1 MFLFYYFKDKY
12 IYSPPRP
19 QTQRNPTKPK
29 PSLHRRRYRHSVAF
43 LADCLFGRLYR
54 IQLTLTF
61 VSKAAMP
68 TLLTSSNSVYA
79 GHADHADNDDDSAT
93 WAEIMG
99 AIGAEADVK
108 ASGQVTEP
116 LRKKQC
122 MAWHACRECRSKW
135 SSGRR
140 QAMHAK
146 CVACLCTE

>member
-1 MFLFYYFKDKY
+1 
-12 IYSPPRP
+12 
-19 QTQRNPTKPK
+19 
-29 PSLHRRRYRHSVAF
+29 
-43 LADCLFGRLYR
+43 
-54 IQLTLTF
+54 
-61 VSKAAMP
+61 MP

-122 MAWHACRECRSKW
+122 RLLNEMEEKAKEYEEEAIAREERLMMQVEDHR
-135 SSGRR
+135 GNQREERR
-140 QAMHAK
+140 YLATERTLRMPGYVAK
-146 CVACLCTE
+146 GM